1 MASRKFTDA
10 QGEQALLANYGN
22 VEAAAR
28 ALGVAHSTMWARIKK
43 SERLRAAR
51 EEAEE
56 IALDIAEASLL
67 EAVKR
72 GEAWAVCFLLKTR
85 GKKRGYV
92 ERQEW
97 ATAPGNP
104 FEISIMAPIKG
115 PVMGGG
121 DIEDEPARLE

>member
-1 MASRKFTDA
+1 MRRKFTDA
-10 QGEQALLANYGN
+10 QGEQALLAHYGN
-22 VEAAAR
+22 VSAAAR
-28 ALGVAHSTMWARIKK
+28 ALEVDHSTLWNRIKR
-43 SERLRAAR
+43 SERLRIAR

-67 EAVKR
+67 EAVKQ

-97 ATAPGNP
+97 ATAQGNP
-104 FEISIMAPIKG
+104 FEVSIMAPISG
-115 PVMGGG
+115 PIMGGG
-121 DIEDEPARLE
+121 NIEVEPARLE